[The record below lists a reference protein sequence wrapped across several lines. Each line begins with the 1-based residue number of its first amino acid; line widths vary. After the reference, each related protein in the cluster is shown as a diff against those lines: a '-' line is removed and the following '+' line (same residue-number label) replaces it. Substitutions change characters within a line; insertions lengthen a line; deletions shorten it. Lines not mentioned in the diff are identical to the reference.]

1 MFGNEEQYAKWE
13 NEISLNVEENRSLVG
28 TLMMSDLIQ
37 TKRLDM
43 EKLSWS

>member
-28 TLMMSDLIQ
+28 TLMMGDLIQ